1 MPRFRKMMKSFLFE
15 EPYRSDMVDLNSGV
29 RLNPQTNRLELT
41 PVGGG
46 SYPTTLD
53 LFARTRLTTPEAVRK
68 WAGFFV
74 ILNNVKVSGNVV
86 TDVRFRISNG
96 TNDYY
101 WNTGAN
107 DWVIAAPN
115 NWNTEQEVADNID
128 KWVNQSIQVVI
139 NLSTQNES
147 VTPYVNEVRLLY
159 ETDLVFLEDYVVRS
173 FKEDLLDNVRPIS
186 IFAFDSSGE
195 TQKDLSVI
203 QTPYDI
209 VDIDCMYNNT
219 ADEKHLSPLSG
230 VSYNSTSKTVFFPA
244 QPIGN
249 RIEIRFI
256 WRPYVVL
263 TQSQDYTEIRK
274 IPVIVFD
281 DVSVE
286 NESVIRNRPY
296 VINKGTGRGFVF
308 EEGFQADIRIPLRF
322 ITSSRRDLDV
332 LADELKR
339 YFANTTFLRSRG
351 QDENYTYRVLEV
363 FNDNSTPSQKELFTG
378 RLTVLIEKAV
388 FYSEDAKPIT
398 GVKRFSVT
406 GGNIIIEVTN

>member
-1 MPRFRKMMKSFLFE
+1 MPRFRKMIKSFLFE
-15 EPYRSDMVDLNSGV
+15 ESYRRDMVDLNSGV
-29 RLNPQTNRLELT
+29 RLNPETNRLELT
-41 PVGGG
+41 PIGGG

-68 WAGFFV
+68 WTGFFV
-74 ILNNVKVSGNVV
+74 ILNNVKISGNVV
-86 TDVRFRISNG
+86 TDVRFKISDG
-96 TNDYY
+96 ISDYY

-107 DWVIAAPN
+107 AWVVAAPN

-128 KWVNQSIQVVI
+128 KWLNQSIQILI

-173 FKEDLLDNVRPIS
+173 FKEDLLENVRPIS
-186 IFAFDSSGE
+186 VIAFDSSGE

-203 QTPYDI
+203 KTPYDI
-209 VDIDCMYNNT
+209 VGIDAIYNNT
-219 ADEKHLSPLSG
+219 ADEKHFSPLSG
-230 VSYNSTSKTVFFPA
+230 VTFNSTTKTVFFPT
-244 QPIGN
+244 QPSGN

-256 WRPYVVL
+256 WSPYVVL
-263 TQSQDYTEIRK
+263 TQSQDYTEVRK
-274 IPVIVFD
+274 IPVVVFD
-281 DVSVE
+281 DVSIE

-296 VINKGTGRGFVF
+296 VINKGTGNGFVF
-308 EEGFQADIRIPLRF
+308 EEGFQADIRIPLRI
-322 ITSSRRDLDV
+322 ITSSRRDLDI
-332 LADELKR
+332 LSDELKR

-351 QDENYTYRVLEV
+351 QDENYTYRVSET
-363 FNDNSTPSQKELFTG
+363 FNDNSVLSQKELYTG
-378 RLTVLIEKAV
+378 RLTVFIEKAV

-406 GGNIIIEVTN
+406 GGNITIEVTN

>member
-1 MPRFRKMMKSFLFE
+1 MPRFRKMIKSFLFE
-15 EPYRSDMVDLNSGV
+15 EHNRRDMVDLNSGV

-41 PVGGG
+41 PVGG

-53 LFARTRLTTPEAVRK
+53 LYAKTRLTTPEAVRK
-68 WAGFFV
+68 WSGFFV
-74 ILNNVKVSGNVV
+74 ILHNVKVSGEVV
-86 TDVRFRISNG
+86 TDVRFRISDG
-96 TNDYY
+96 TNEYY

-107 DWVIAAPN
+107 DWVVAAPN

-128 KWVNQSIQVVI
+128 KWSNQSIQVVI

-159 ETDLVFLEDYVVRS
+159 ETDLIFLEDYVVRS

-186 IFAFDSSGE
+186 LYSFNSSGE

-203 QTPYDI
+203 KTPYDI
-209 VDIDCMYNNT
+209 VDIDAVYNSTDDPN
-219 ADEKHLSPLSG
+219 HLSPLSG
-230 VSYNSTSKTVFFPA
+230 VSFDSVSKNVFFPA
-244 QPIGN
+244 QTSGD

-263 TQSQDYTEIRK
+263 TQSQDYTEIAK
-274 IPVIVFD
+274 IPVIVID
-281 DVSVE
+281 DVAIE
-286 NESVIRNRPY
+286 NERVIRNRPY
-296 VINKGTGRGFVF
+296 VINKGTGNGFVL
-308 EEGFQADIRIPLRF
+308 EEGYQADIRTPLRV

-332 LADELKR
+332 LSDELKR

-351 QDENYTYRVLEV
+351 QDEDYSYRLSQP
-363 FNDNSTPSQKELFTG
+363 FNDGSIPSQKGLYTA
-378 RLTVLIEKAV
+378 RLTIFIEKAV

-398 GVKRFSVT
+398 GVKRFTVT
-406 GGNIIIEVTN
+406 GGNIIIDVTN

>member
-1 MPRFRKMMKSFLFE
+1 MPRFRKMIKTFLFE
-15 EPYRSDMVDLNSGV
+15 EHNRRDMVDLNSGV
-29 RLNPQTNRLELT
+29 RLNPQTNRLEIMT
-41 PVGGG
+41 VGG

-68 WAGFFV
+68 WTGFFV
-74 ILNNVKVSGNVV
+74 ILNNAKIAGEVV
-86 TDVRFRISNG
+86 TDVRFRISDG

-128 KWVNQSIQVVI
+128 KWLNQSIQVII
-139 NLSTQNES
+139 NLSTQNER

-186 IFAFDSSGE
+186 VVAFNSSGE

-203 QTPYDI
+203 KTPYDI
-209 VDIDCMYNNT
+209 VDIDAVYNNT
-219 ADEKHLSPLSG
+219 VDEKHLSPLSG
-230 VSYNSTSKTVFFPA
+230 VSFNPTSKTVFFPA
-244 QPIGN
+244 QTVGD
-249 RIEIRFI
+249 RIEVRFI

-263 TQSQDYTEIRK
+263 TQSQDYTEVRK
-274 IPVIVFD
+274 IPVIVID
-281 DVSVE
+281 DVSIE

-296 VINKGTGRGFVF
+296 VINKGTGNGFVF
-308 EEGFQADIRIPLRF
+308 EEGFQADIRTPLRI
-322 ITSSRRDLDV
+322 ITSSRRDLDI
-332 LADELKR
+332 LSDELKR

-363 FNDNSTPSQKELFTG
+363 FNDNSTPSQKELYTG

-406 GGNIIIEVTN
+406 GGNVTIEVTN